1 MNNQSGTLAGGGAIV
16 PFDRRELAAA
26 TGLRDVMVAEG
37 GGPGEQRITPS
48 EVWRVIVKWW
58 WLIVAIAFVCVV
70 TSVVLSLL
78 VQPEYRAKST
88 LEVNRE
94 GVQVVQMGQIETM
107 EMGDREF
114 ITTQAGLLR
123 SRALAERVARS
134 LNIAGNDKLFDQQLP
149 RAVRE
154 AQAAGLVQTIIA
166 VNPIRDSRLIEL
178 TVESTDPELAAKVA
192 NAYGDNFIQSN
203 LERRF
208 EANSYARNFLE
219 QRLANI
225 RKKLEDTE
233 RQLVAY
239 AQQQGIVSLNV
250 DTGSGGPRSEQSVDA
265 ASLTSINNA
274 LQQARADRIAAEQK
288 VRQSQGSRAT
298 TEVLANGT
306 IQGLVAQR
314 AELQAQYQEKLGLFQ
329 PDYPA
334 MAQMRARIQSLDKAI
349 NQEVGNVGGSLQ
361 GEYQA
366 ALGRERQLEAKVNQL
381 KAALLNLRG
390 RSIQYTILQREVDT
404 NRALYD
410 SLLQRYKEVGVAGGL
425 GSNIVSIVDR
435 AQVPTAPFKPNLPFN
450 VLIGLIGGLLLG
462 FGAAFALE
470 WMDDTI
476 KTPDDLTGKLGI
488 PALGVVPRADKEAS
502 LQEQLADPRSQVT
515 EAYQSIRTA
524 LQFSTDH
531 GIPKSLLITSTR
543 ASEGKSSTALALA
556 QILSKLGASV
566 LLIDGDLRKPTF
578 KGPAGSD
585 LGLTTLLAGSGTVKD
600 AVQPTE
606 HEGLHLLPAGRI
618 PPNPAELLASGRVSA
633 VLEQAG
639 AMFDF
644 VVVDGPPV
652 LGLADAPLLSFHCE
666 GTVMVIESGAIRR
679 GAALN
684 AVKRLRA
691 ADARI
696 MGGVLTKFSA
706 TKSGY
711 GYGYGYGY
719 GDDQYTYREGIET
732 KTQIKLSKEANTAE
746 A

>member
-1 MNNQSGTLAGGGAIV
+1 MNNQSGTPAGGGAIV
-16 PFDRRELAAA
+16 PFDRRDLALSSGLRGVIVPEAAA
-26 TGLRDVMVAEG
+26 PSEH
-37 GGPGEQRITPS
+37 RITPS
-48 EVWRVIVKWW
+48 EVWRVVVKWW
-58 WLIVAIAFVCVV
+58 WLIVAITFVCIV
-70 TSVVLSLL
+70 TSVILSLL

-94 GVQVVQMGQIETM
+94 GVQVVQMGQIEAM

-114 ITTQAGLLR
+114 ITTQAGLLK

-134 LNIAGNDKLFDQQLP
+134 LNVASNAAIFDQQTP
-149 RAVRE
+149 RPARE
-154 AQAAGLVQTIIA
+154 AQAASLIQGMVT
-166 VNPIRDSRLIEL
+166 VSPVRDSRLIEL
-178 TVESTDPELAAKVA
+178 TVESTDPTLAARVA
-192 NAYGDNFIQSN
+192 NAYGENFIQSN

-208 EANSYARNFLE
+208 EANSYARSFLE
-219 QRLANI
+219 QRLATV

-239 AQQQGIVSLNV
+239 AQNQGIVTLNI
-250 DTGSGGPRSEQSVDA
+250 DSGSGQGHSEQPVDA
-265 ASLTSINNA
+265 TSLTALNNS
-274 LQQARADRIAAEQK
+274 LQQARADRITAEEK
-288 VRQSQGSRAT
+288 YRQSGRTRAT
-298 TEVLANGT
+298 TEAIANPT
-306 IQGLVAQR
+306 INTLVSQR
-314 AELQAQYQEKLGLFQ
+314 AQLQAEYQEKLGLFQ

-334 MAQMRARIQSLDKAI
+334 MVQMRARIQSLTNALG
-349 NQEVGNVGGSLQ
+349 QEVGNVGGSLR
-361 GEYQA
+361 GEYEA

-381 KAALLNLRG
+381 KAGLLNLRG

-425 GSNIVSIVDR
+425 GANIVSIVDR
-435 AQVPTAPFKPNLPFN
+435 AQVPTSPFKPNLPFN
-450 VLIGLIGGLLLG
+450 LLVGLMGGLLLG

-488 PALGVVPRADKEAS
+488 PALGVVPRADKEAT
-502 LQEQLADPRSQVT
+502 LQEQLSDPRSQVT
-515 EAYQSIRTA
+515 EAYQSIRTS

-531 GIPKSLLITSTR
+531 GLPKSLLITSTR
-543 ASEGKSSTALALA
+543 ASEGKSSTALAIA
-556 QILSKLGASV
+556 QILARLGASV
-566 LLIDGDLRKPTF
+566 LLVDGDLRKPTF

-585 LGLTTLLAGSGTVKD
+585 AGLSSLLAGSGTIEE

-606 HEGLHLLPAGRI
+606 NEGLHLLPAGRI
-618 PPNPAELLASGRVSA
+618 PPNPAELLAAGRVSEI
-633 VLEQAG
+633 LEQAG
-639 AMFDF
+639 ATYDY
-644 VVVDGPPV
+644 VIVDGPPV
-652 LGLADAPLLSFHCE
+652 LGLADAPLLAFHCE

-684 AVKRLRA
+684 AVKRLRS

-696 MGGVLTKFSA
+696 MGGILTKFSA

-732 KTQIKLSKEANTAE
+732 KKQIQLSKEDA
-746 A
+746 

>member
-1 MNNQSGTLAGGGAIV
+1 MNNQSGTLTGGGAIV
-16 PFDRRELAAA
+16 PFDRRELAPA
-26 TGLRDVMVAEG
+26 TGLRDVVAQSD
-37 GGPGEQRITPS
+37 GPGQQRITPS
-48 EVWRVIVKWW
+48 EVWRVVVKWW
-58 WLIVAIAFVCVV
+58 WLIAAIAFVCVV

-88 LEVNRE
+88 LEVNPE

-107 EMGDREF
+107 DMGDREF

-134 LNIAGNDKLFDQQLP
+134 LNVAGNDSFFDQQVP
-149 RAVRE
+149 RRIRE
-154 AQAAGLVQTIIA
+154 DQAAGLVQNMVT
-166 VNPIRDSRLIEL
+166 VSPIRDSRLIEL
-178 TVESTDPELAAKVA
+178 TVESTDPVLAARVA

-208 EANSYARNFLE
+208 EANSYARDFLE
-219 QRLANI
+219 QRLATV
-225 RKKLEDTE
+225 RKRLEDTE
-233 RQLVAY
+233 RELVAY
-239 AQQQGIVSLNV
+239 AQQQGIVTLNV
-250 DTGSGGPRSEQSVDA
+250 DTGSSGSRSEQSVDA
-265 ASLTSINNA
+265 ASLTSMNAA
-274 LQQARADRIAAEQK
+274 LQEARAERIAAEQK
-288 VRQSQGSRAT
+288 LRQSQGSRAT
-298 TEVLANGT
+298 TEVLANAT

-314 AELQAQYQEKLGLFQ
+314 AELQAQYQEKLGVFQ

-334 MAQMRARIQSLDKAI
+334 MAQMRARIQSLDNAI
-349 NQEVGNVGGSLQ
+349 NQEVGNVGGSLR

-366 ALGRERQLEAKVNQL
+366 ALGRERQLENRVNQL

-390 RSIQYTILQREVDT
+390 RSVQYTILQREVDT

-425 GSNIVSIVDR
+425 GSNIVSVVDR
-435 AQVPTAPFKPNLPFN
+435 AQVPSAPFKPNLPFN
-450 VLIGLIGGLLLG
+450 LMIGLLGGLLLG

-476 KTPDDLTGKLGI
+476 KTPDDVTNKLGI

-502 LQEQLADPRSQVT
+502 LQEQLADPRSQVS
-515 EAYQSIRTA
+515 EAYQSIRTS

-531 GIPKSLLITSTR
+531 GLPKSLLITSTR

-556 QILSKLGASV
+556 QILAKLGASV

-585 LGLTTLLAGSGTVKD
+585 LGLTTLLAGQGTVSD

-633 VLEQAG
+633 ILEQAG
-639 AMFDF
+639 AMFDY

-666 GTVMVIESGAIRR
+666 GTVIVVESGAIRR

-684 AVKRLRA
+684 SVKRLRA

-732 KTQIKLSKEANTAE
+732 KEQIKLSKESA
-746 A
+746 

>member
-1 MNNQSGTLAGGGAIV
+1 MNNQSGILPGGGAVV
-16 PFDRRELAAA
+16 PFERHELAS
-26 TGLRDVMVAEG
+26 TGLRDVLVAQPAANEH
-37 GGPGEQRITPS
+37 RITPS

-58 WLIVAIAFVCVV
+58 WLIAAITFVCLV

-78 VQPEYRAKST
+78 VQPEYRARSI

-114 ITTQAGLLR
+114 INTQAGLLR

-134 LNIAGNDKLFDQQLP
+134 LNLAGNSQFFSPQTP
-149 RAVRE
+149 RPVRE
-154 AQAAGLVQTIIA
+154 EQAAGFVQGSVA
-166 VNPIRDSRLIEL
+166 VNPVRDSRLIEL
-178 TVESTDPELAAKVA
+178 AVESTDPELAAKIA
-192 NAYGDNFIQSN
+192 NAYGENFIQNN

-208 EANSYARNFLE
+208 EANSYARSFLE
-219 QRLANI
+219 QRLAAV
-225 RKKLEDTE
+225 RKKLEDSE

-239 AQQQGIVSLNV
+239 AQRQGIVTLNV
-250 DTGSGGPRSEQSVDA
+250 DTGSGGGRTEQSIDA
-265 ASLTSINNA
+265 GSLTSINGA
-274 LQQARADRIAAEQK
+274 LQQARTERIAVEQRL
-288 VRQSQGSRAT
+288 RQSGGSRAT
-298 TEVLANGT
+298 TEVLANST
-306 IQGLVAQR
+306 IQGLVAQKSD
-314 AELQAQYQEKLGLFQ
+314 LQAQYQEKLGLYQ
-329 PDYPA
+329 PDYPL
-334 MAQMRARIQSLDKAI
+334 MAQMRARIQSLDSAI
-349 NQEVGNVGGSLQ
+349 KREVGNVGGALR
-361 GEYQA
+361 GEYEA
-366 ALGRERQLEAKVNQL
+366 AIGRERQLEAKVNQL

-390 RSIQYTILQREVDT
+390 RSIQYTIFQREVDT

-425 GSNIVSIVDR
+425 GSNVVSIVDR
-435 AQVPTAPFKPNLPFN
+435 AQVPGAPFKPNLPFN
-450 VLIGLIGGLLLG
+450 MAIGLISGLLLG

-488 PALGVVPRADKEAS
+488 PALGVVPRAGKEAS
-502 LQEQLADPRSQVT
+502 LQEQLADSRSQVT

-531 GIPKSLLITSTR
+531 GLPKSLLITSTR

-585 LGLTTLLAGSGTVKD
+585 AGLTSLLAGSGTVKD

-618 PPNPAELLASGRVSA
+618 PPNPAELLASGRFSA
-633 VLEQAG
+633 ILEQAG
-639 AMFDF
+639 AMFDY

-696 MGGVLTKFSA
+696 TGGVLTKFSA

-732 KTQIKLSKEANTAE
+732 KTQIKLSKEANAAE